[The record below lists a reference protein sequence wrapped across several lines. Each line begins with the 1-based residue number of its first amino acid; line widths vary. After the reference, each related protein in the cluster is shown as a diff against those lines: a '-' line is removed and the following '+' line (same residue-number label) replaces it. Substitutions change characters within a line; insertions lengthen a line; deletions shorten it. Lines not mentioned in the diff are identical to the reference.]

1 MNSKH
6 LQAKATRGFDGS
18 SDRVWNVVQFEIEP
32 NLGACGRNRAH
43 NAGAF
48 RGVELQPDFEKG
60 HLVAQLFNEVK
71 RFTLCRHIQRDD
83 DFIFCHCERSQG
95 ISHVITRD
103 VSTLLDMTI
112 DMQRMQVLAP
122 AKINLSLKIFG
133 RRNDGF
139 HELDTLI
146 APISL
151 YDEIRIDKGRSGKGI
166 EFRCDDPS
174 VPQGDDNLGVRAA
187 KAFFETTKI
196 DPAVSIELKK
206 KIPHGAGLG
215 GGSSDAASVL
225 LALNGLFETKLSREA
240 LAEMAEPLG
249 SDVPFFL
256 FQSAAMCKGHGEM
269 VMPVKLQRQFSI
281 LLLKPA
287 FAIST
292 AWAYSRWQHSR
303 EISGIRYAAQE
314 FADQTFVNGLE
325 QPVFEKFVFLAQLK
339 MWLLSQSEV
348 GAALMSGSGSTM
360 FAVMRE
366 SADANSVATRAKAAL
381 DPELWTCT
389 CETI

>member
-1 MNSKH
+1 
-6 LQAKATRGFDGS
+6 
-18 SDRVWNVVQFEIEP
+18 
-32 NLGACGRNRAH
+32 
-43 NAGAF
+43 
-48 RGVELQPDFEKG
+48 
-60 HLVAQLFNEVK
+60 
-71 RFTLCRHIQRDD
+71 
-83 DFIFCHCERSQG
+83 
-95 ISHVITRD
+95 
-103 VSTLLDMTI
+103 MTI
-112 DMQRMQVLAP
+112 EMQRMQVLAP
-122 AKINLSLKIFG
+122 AKINLSLKIIG
-133 RRNDGF
+133 QRNDGF

-151 YDEIRIDKGRSGKGI
+151 YDEIRIDKALQGKGI

-174 VPQGDDNLGVRAA
+174 VPQGDDNLAVRAA

-225 LALNGLFETKLSREA
+225 LALNELFEAKLSREM
-240 LAEMAEPLG
+240 LAEMAEPIG

-256 FQSAAMCKGHGEM
+256 SQSAAFCKGHGET
-269 VMPVKLQRQFSI
+269 VSPVKLNRQLSI

-287 FAIST
+287 FAVST
-292 AWAYSRWQHSR
+292 AWAYSRWQNSR
-303 EISGIRYAAQE
+303 QIPGIRYEAQE
-314 FADQTFVNGLE
+314 FAGQTFVNDLE
-325 QPVFEKFVFLAQLK
+325 RPVVEKFVFLAQLK

-360 FAVMRE
+360 FAVMQ
-366 SADANSVATRAKAAL
+366 ADAASVAKRAKAEL
-381 DPELWTCT
+381 DPELWTYA